1 MMRTIQ
7 CIKDG
12 AFWSRTERCLL
23 PRQFVIADRDEIFLG
38 RVALSA
44 KSDPMRDCAMV
55 QNGSDLVAPVQTTE
69 ED

>member
-7 CIKDG
+7 CYKDG

-23 PRQFVIADRDEIFLG
+23 PRQFVIADTDEIFLG

-44 KSDPMRDCAMV
+44 KSDPDAPLRHGAKWKRF
-55 QNGSDLVAPVQTTE
+55 GGATSDN
-69 ED
+69 